1 MDVLK
6 LFQGGVLIFIAQA
19 LVWFQMYGVL
29 KIDWIK
35 DNKLWVVYGLAIPI
49 TYLFVNAVR
58 LCTEAFG
65 GDMYPSRFLTFT
77 LGVVSFA
84 FLTWHFNGEGINMKT
99 AVCLLLSFTIIL
111 IQIFWK

>member
-1 MDVLK
+1 MNVVK
-6 LFQGGVLIFIAQA
+6 LLQGGGLIFIAQA
-19 LVWFQMYGVL
+19 LVWFQMYGPLRIEWL
-29 KIDWIK
+29 KGNHWFI
-35 DNKLWVVYGLAIPI
+35 YGSAIPI
-49 TYLFVNAVR
+49 TYLFVLAIR

-84 FLTWHFNGEGINMKT
+84 VLTWYFNGEGINMKT
-99 AVCLLLSFTIIL
+99 AVSLILALSIIL

>member
-1 MDVLK
+1 MNVIK
-6 LFQGGVLIFIAQA
+6 LLQGGGLLFIAQA

-29 KIDWIK
+29 KIDWLK
-35 DNKLWVVYGLAIPI
+35 DNKLWVIYGLAIPI
-49 TYLFVNAVR
+49 TFLFVNAVR
-58 LCTEAFG
+58 LCIEAFN

-84 FLTWHFNGEGINMKT
+84 VLTWYFNDEGITMKT
-99 AVCLLLSFTIIL
+99 GVSLTLSFCIIL